1 MPNEIKHL
9 DTFSGPKNIL
19 GYVNG
24 MKSLLTKIDIESV
37 VSLRDALFEC
47 WQGNKTVYL
56 AGNGGSESNAT
67 HLANDFIYG
76 LEKSTFSKGLKA
88 VSLSTNSS
96 VCSAI
101 SNDEGYEHIYS
112 KQLNALANKGDILL
126 VFSGSGNSKNII
138 NGLKTAKSLGLKTAG
153 FLGFDGGKAKKLLDI
168 CIHTETYNMQ
178 LSEDIQIIL
187 GHAISLDLIDIFKKN
202 KS

>member
-1 MPNEIKHL
+1 
-9 DTFSGPKNIL
+9 
-19 GYVNG
+19 

-56 AGNGGSESNAT
+56 AGNGEPDLTQLIWQMILFMA
-67 HLANDFIYG
+67 LKKA
-76 LEKSTFSKGLKA
+76 LSKGLKA

-112 KQLNALANKGDILL
+112 KQLNALANEGDILL
-126 VFSGSGNSKNII
+126 VFN
-138 NGLKTAKSLGLKTAG
+138 
-153 FLGFDGGKAKKLLDI
+153 
-168 CIHTETYNMQ
+168 
-178 LSEDIQIIL
+178 
-187 GHAISLDLIDIFKKN
+187 
-202 KS
+202 